1 MHALRDAW
9 ECPPIIEDEGIGP
22 TYPNPVQ
29 FTNGEDSDHFEGP
42 LENTRKKENVVWIL
56 MAVLAVVT
64 VAAFRLLWLK
74 ADG

>member
-1 MHALRDAW
+1 MLTDHRGRRDW
-9 ECPPIIEDEGIGP
+9 TYISESGP
-22 TYPNPVQ
+22 VHH
-29 FTNGEDSDHFEGP
+29 GEDSDHFEGP

-56 MAVLAVVT
+56 MAALAVVT